1 MWFIFTVVLL
11 AVVLDYQFAEMRRHH
26 PLVYFGAMAVEIEKS
41 FNKCTSYFK
50 PLPLSN
56 ALCSKIAGTLA
67 WLVAVLPLTYL
78 SFLLQQYLQ
87 VSGFYPGLSSLLFSA
102 IVLYIAIGWR
112 SLSSHANAITKP
124 LKAGDLA
131 AARSALAMIVS
142 RDCDALDESQIAN
155 AATESVLENGA
166 DAIFAAIFW
175 FLVLGVPGVVLYRL
189 ANTLDAMWGY
199 KSERYLHFGWAAARL
214 DDLLNYFPAR
224 LTALSYAALG
234 NSKSA
239 LQCWKLQG
247 INWKSPNAGPVMAA
261 GAGAINVRLG
271 GGSHYSGQWQERP
284 LLGPQSGNLPNAAAI
299 DAACS
304 LVDRVLGLWLLILF
318 LVALYW

>member
-1 MWFIFTVVLL
+1 MWFLFAVVLL
-11 AVVLDYQFAEMRRHH
+11 AVVLDYHFAEMRRHH

-41 FNKCTSYFK
+41 LNSSKGFFTA
-50 PLPLSN
+50 LPLSDDYYK
-56 ALCSKIAGTLA
+56 KIAGTLA
-67 WLVAVLPLTYL
+67 WLLAVLPLTYV

-87 VSGFYPGLSSLLFSA
+87 VSGFYSDQISLLFAA

-112 SLSSHANAITKP
+112 SLSSHASAITRP

-224 LTALSYAALG
+224 LTAISYAVLG
-234 NSKSA
+234 NTKSA

-271 GGSHYSGQWQERP
+271 GGSYYNGQWQDRG
-284 LLGPQSGNLPNAAAI
+284 LLGPQSGKLPSAMAI

-304 LVDRVLGLWLLILF
+304 MVDRVLGLWLLIL
-318 LVALYW
+318 LIIALLW